1 MQVYLR
7 CVKKPDLGNAL
18 LMIPSFEVV
27 GTDNIPLGKDGI
39 LSSKGNRLSNG
50 QAFVECENL
59 GSKILLCE
67 RDHRLERKGE
77 KKTTKTL
84 LPPPSNV

>member
-1 MQVYLR
+1 MQFHLR

-18 LMIPSFEVV
+18 LMIPFFEVV

-39 LSSKGNRLSNG
+39 LSPKGGRHSNG

-59 GSKILLCE
+59 GSEILLCE
-67 RDHRLERKGE
+67 RPQTGE
-77 KKTTKTL
+77 KGRKKDNKN
-84 LPPPSNV
+84 PPSSSF

>member
-1 MQVYLR
+1 MQFHLR

-18 LMIPSFEVV
+18 LMIPFFEVV

-39 LSSKGNRLSNG
+39 LSPKGGRHSNG

-59 GSKILLCE
+59 GSIFPNYHIKIGLC
-67 RDHRLERKGE
+67 HSLS
-77 KKTTKTL
+77 
-84 LPPPSNV
+84 PYSC